1 MRCNLD
7 ALKEKI
13 RNIPDFPIPGINFK
27 DVTTLFKDSAS
38 FRMAVDRLAAE
49 YADKPIDLVAGIEA
63 RGFMLA
69 PVLAYLLNKGF
80 VPLRKSGKLPAE
92 TRQIDFKLEYGTAN
106 LEIHLDALQTGTR
119 VLVVDD
125 LLATGGT
132 AAAACQLVEDVGGV
146 VAGVGFLIELSYLG
160 GRQQLGEWPIFSLL
174 KYESEA

>member
-1 MRCNLD
+1 MD

-13 RNIPDFPIPGINFK
+13 RNIPNFPIPGINFK

-92 TRQIDFKLEYGTAN
+92 TLS
-106 LEIHLDALQTGTR
+106 LIH
-119 VLVVDD
+119 
-125 LLATGGT
+125 
-132 AAAACQLVEDVGGV
+132 
-146 VAGVGFLIELSYLG
+146 I
-160 GRQQLGEWPIFSLL
+160 
-174 KYESEA
+174 